1 MKTLED
7 YLRDDAAIYP
17 DKVAV
22 ICGETSL
29 TYAELYR
36 QVEQKAAELR
46 SQGMG
51 KGSAWVMRSSQDI
64 DFLVSYFAIHLIG
77 GTAVPLERNTPQP
90 RFDEISRQVAASVI
104 PEGTA
109 DILFTTGTTGRSKG
123 VMISHRT
130 IIADAENL
138 IDGQGFSHDLL
149 FLICGPLNHIG
160 SLSKIFPVVLLGATL
175 YLMEGMKDLETFFKA
190 MDYPVQKVA
199 TFMVPASIR
208 ILLQLGNKRLA
219 RYVDKVD
226 FLEAGGAPL
235 PHADML
241 ALCKALPKSR
251 LYNTYA
257 STETGIIC
265 TYNYNDGRCMPG
277 CLGRPMRHSK
287 VFITDDG
294 HVACQGP
301 TLMTGYV
308 GDEEKTRE
316 VLHDGTVVMA
326 DNGEID
332 SEGMLHL
339 TGRDDDV
346 INIGGYKIAPSEVED
361 AAFSFPSVKDCICI
375 CGNHPVLG
383 NILKLLVVLDEGV
396 VLDKRVLARFIA
408 DRLESYKVPQAFEQV
423 TAVQRTYNGKIDR
436 KYYRLR

>member
-1 MKTLED
+1 
-7 YLRDDAAIYP
+7 
-17 DKVAV
+17 
-22 ICGETSL
+22 
-29 TYAELYR
+29 
-36 QVEQKAAELR
+36 
-46 SQGMG
+46 
-51 KGSAWVMRSSQDI
+51 
-64 DFLVSYFAIHLIG
+64 
-77 GTAVPLERNTPQP
+77 
-90 RFDEISRQVAASVI
+90 
-104 PEGTA
+104 
-109 DILFTTGTTGRSKG
+109 
-123 VMISHRT
+123 
-130 IIADAENL
+130 
-138 IDGQGFSHDLL
+138 
-149 FLICGPLNHIG
+149 
-160 SLSKIFPVVLLGATL
+160 
-175 YLMEGMKDLETFFKA
+175 
-190 MDYPVQKVA
+190 
-199 TFMVPASIR
+199 
-208 ILLQLGNKRLA
+208 
-219 RYVDKVD
+219 
-226 FLEAGGAPL
+226 
-235 PHADML
+235 
-241 ALCKALPKSR
+241 
-251 LYNTYA
+251 
-257 STETGIIC
+257 
-265 TYNYNDGRCMPG
+265 
-277 CLGRPMRHSK
+277 MRHSK

-396 VLDKRVLARFIA
+396 VLDKRALARFIA